1 MAAGEGS
8 ADTYAPYSA
17 KNDSS
22 AVRIAAMF
30 VLPSLDLAFSWKRRK
45 FGMAMAARI
54 PMMATTI
61 ISSMS
66 VKPPR
71 RVWSFVT
78 DHFSLSLGRFDPV
91 DRSPS
96 GRTPAG
102 TGARIPSRRD
112 LEQPLCQF
120 AGGGPVHRQLRDP
133 T

>member
-78 DHFSLSLGRFDPV
+78 DLLSLSLGRIDPV
-91 DRSPS
+91 ERCRPTEPRPDRLPE
-96 GRTPAG
+96 
-102 TGARIPSRRD
+102 SRRGAQ
-112 LEQPLCQF
+112 EQPLCQRSR
-120 AGGGPVHRQLRDP
+120 AVLAHRQLRGP